1 MGNDGTR
8 TIKTADR
15 LLVLVEALNE
25 LEQAGV
31 TELSDYL
38 DMPVSTTHQYLASLE
53 TNGYVVKR
61 DGKYQLGL
69 KFLEHGGKL
78 RENSPLYE
86 NSQSILEDLAERTG
100 EIAWLVVEEHGL
112 AINFERVVGE
122 HGLSKLR
129 GHIGGRSKL
138 HTHAAG
144 KSLLAEMSSE
154 RVDAIIDEYGL
165 PSRTEQTIQDQEELR
180 EELEEIQEQGY
191 SFNDNETIS
200 GIRSVGAAITDTNN
214 EPLGAIAVGG
224 PDNRIEGTYFREE
237 LPELVLG
244 AVNEI
249 ELKMSVDSPW

>member
-1 MGNDGTR
+1 MGDDSTR

-15 LLVLVEALNE
+15 LLSLVEALNE

-31 TELSDYL
+31 TELSDYV

-53 TNGYVVKR
+53 TNEYVIKQ

-78 RENSPLYE
+78 RENSPVYE
-86 NSQSILEDLAERTG
+86 NSQSILEDLAETTG

-112 AINFERVVGE
+112 AINLGRVVGE
-122 HGLSKLR
+122 HGLNKFR

-144 KSLLAEMSSE
+144 KSLLAEMSPE
-154 RVDAIIDEYGL
+154 RVETIVEKYGL
-165 PSRTEQTIQDQEELR
+165 SSQTDQTIQDEEELHK
-180 EELEEIQEQGY
+180 ELKEIQERGY
-191 SFNDNETIS
+191 SFNDNETIP
-200 GIRSVGAAITDTNN
+200 GIRSVGAAITDADDK
-214 EPLGAIAVGG
+214 PVGAVAVGG
-224 PDNRIEGTYFREE
+224 PENRLEDTYFREE

>member
-1 MGNDGTR
+1 MGNEGTR

-15 LLVLVEALNE
+15 LLALVEALNE
-25 LEQAGV
+25 LEQTGV
-31 TELSDYL
+31 TELSDYV
-38 DMPVSTTHQYLASLE
+38 DIPVSTTHQYLASLE
-53 TNGYVVKR
+53 TNEYVIKQ

-69 KFLEHGGKL
+69 KFLEHGMKL

-86 NSQSILEDLAERTG
+86 NSQSILEDLAETTG

-122 HGLSKLR
+122 HGLNKFR

-144 KSLLAEMSSE
+144 KALLAKMSPD
-154 RVDAIIDEYGL
+154 RVDKIVDDHGL
-165 PSRTEQTIQDQEELR
+165 SPQTRQTIQDR
-180 EELEEIQEQGY
+180 EELYTELEKIREQGY
-191 SFNDNETIS
+191 SFNDNETVP
-200 GIRSVGAAITDTNN
+200 GIRSVGAAITDSND

-224 PDNRIEGTYFREE
+224 PDNRLDGAYFREE